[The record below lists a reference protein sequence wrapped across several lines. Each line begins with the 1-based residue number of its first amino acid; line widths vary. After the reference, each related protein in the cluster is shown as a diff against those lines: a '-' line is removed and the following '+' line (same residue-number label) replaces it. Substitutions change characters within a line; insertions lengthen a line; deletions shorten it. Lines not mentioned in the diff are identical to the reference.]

1 MQFFEEFRRRVRE
14 GEIHLDDL
22 MQRWIREGGDER
34 LRLFDGR
41 VAMDD
46 DGMAFFREIAGD
58 GRADAFG

>member
-1 MQFFEEFRRRVRE
+1 M
-14 GEIHLDDL
+14 GEIHPDDL
-22 MQRWIREGGDER
+22 VDGRIRKGRDEG

-46 DGMAFFREIAGD
+46 DGMAFLREIAGD